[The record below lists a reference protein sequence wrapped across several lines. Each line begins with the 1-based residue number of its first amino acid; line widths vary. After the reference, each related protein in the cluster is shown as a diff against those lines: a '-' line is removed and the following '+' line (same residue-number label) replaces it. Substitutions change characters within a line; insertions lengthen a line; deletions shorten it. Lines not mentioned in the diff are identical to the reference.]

1 MDSGYYAACT
11 ALMSR
16 AQALDTIANNL
27 ANASTSGFRAQHNVF
42 QSVLAQLKATP
53 SSELNAAL
61 NDFGVLGGT
70 RLDSG
75 QGTLESTDNDQDLAI
90 EGQGFFVVQTP
101 AGKAYTRNGN
111 FHVSAKNEL
120 VTAAGDPVLGESGPV
135 EVTGG
140 PLSVSADGT
149 ISIAGALAGKLSVV
163 EFAPGTAME
172 NIGQSY
178 YSAPPGSA
186 TADVR
191 SRVRQGMLEG
201 SNVNPVQGVVELIAV
216 QREAEMMQRVLT
228 LFNADLNKVATQDL
242 PRVNF

>member
-42 QSVLAQLKATP
+42 QSVLAKASEGP
-53 SSELNAAL
+53 SSALNSAL

-70 RLDSG
+70 RLDSS
-75 QGTLESTDNDQDLAI
+75 QGMLESTANNLDLAI
-90 EGQGFFVVQTP
+90 EGQGYFVVQT
-101 AGKAYTRNGN
+101 AGGKAYTRSGN

-135 EVTGG
+135 EVMGG
-140 PLSVSADGT
+140 QLSVSADGT
-149 ISIAGALAGKLSVV
+149 ISIAGALAGKLSLV
-163 EFAPGTAME
+163 EFAPGTAMV
-172 NIGQSY
+172 NMGQSY
-178 YSAPPGSA
+178 YSAPPGGASA
-186 TADVR
+186 AVS
-191 SRVRQGMLEG
+191 SRIRQGMLEG

-242 PRVNF
+242 PRVNT